1 MSQFSTT
8 GGRPAMHTGLDRL
21 PVDQNPAYTDWKA
34 LGLDFNSP
42 FDILSKP
49 RAEPKAM
56 QAPRKRGPKPSL
68 AQRVIASLR
77 DLPGPTRFSTDIMS
91 RAESDRTMAIRFSSP
106 KTTGLNSP
114 MKTVPVGS
122 AGVCADSNTG
132 DERGMS

>member
-1 MSQFSTT
+1 MTGQTMSIFSTT
-8 GGRPAMHTGLDRL
+8 GGRPAAHTSTVSD
-21 PVDQNPAYTDWKA
+21 PAQNPAHTDWKA

-49 RAEPKAM
+49 LAEPKAL

-106 KTTGLNSP
+106 KTSGQ
-114 MKTVPVGS
+114 
-122 AGVCADSNTG
+122 AA
-132 DERGMS
+132 